1 MKIRVRLIGLSKIMD
16 GIQNIIL
23 CQPGNVKEPILKKVR
38 LEKKFTPYPHFIAYD
53 FEAILA
59 PLNEHPTDDLKYL
72 SRYIPISVAVHDAL
86 SKEPVYLVDKNPK
99 RLIKRFIEDLTEKQ
113 EAMDADALKQHPFIE
128 GFRKMAGQYYPDKI
142 DVCKDAVSIPGISMT
157 YVLSKSLEK
166 KQKA

>member
-1 MKIRVRLIGLSKIMD
+1 M
-16 GIQNIIL
+16 
-23 CQPGNVKEPILKKVR
+23 
-38 LEKKFTPYPHFIAYD
+38 
-53 FEAILA
+53 A
-59 PLNEHPTDDLKYL
+59 PLNEHRTEDLTYL
-72 SRYIPISVAVHDAL
+72 SRHIPISITVHDTL